1 MTLMAASPIRVG
13 LVGYG
18 MAGRVFHA
26 PLIAAAPGL
35 ALIAVASSRAGEVR
49 AALPGVVVHPTP
61 EALFADSGIDLVV
74 IASPT
79 ATHAPLAA
87 MALDAGKHVVVDKPF
102 ALDLAD
108 ARALVAQAKAAG
120 RTIAVFQNRRWD
132 GDFLTLRRLIGEGL
146 IGEVSEFESRFDRF
160 RPEVRQRWRED
171 GSAGSGVW
179 FDLGPHLIDQALLLL
194 GRPHAVSADL
204 AALRRGGQSH
214 DHAHVVLHYPHARA
228 VLRAGMVVA
237 GGAPRFLV
245 HGTEGSLAK
254 HGIDPQEAQLGA
266 GMRPGD
272 AGWGIDPEALHH
284 WDGEGRQTALPIDR
298 GAQESFYT
306 ALAASLRG
314 EGPAPNDPAEMLAVQ
329 EVLEAAI
336 RSSDEG
342 RTVEI

>member
-1 MTLMAASPIRVG
+1 MTGTQPIRVG

-35 ALIAVASSRAGEVR
+35 ALIAVASSRADEVA
-49 AALPGVVVHPTP
+49 AALPGVKVHPAP
-61 EALFADSGIDLVV
+61 EALFADASIDLVV

-87 MALDAGKHVVVDKPF
+87 QALAAGKHVVVDKPF
-102 ALDLAD
+102 ALNLAD
-108 ARALVAQAKAAG
+108 ARALVAQAKAA
-120 RTIAVFQNRRWD
+120 RRSIAVFQNRRWD
-132 GDFLTLRRLIGEGL
+132 GDFMTLRRVIGAGL
-146 IGEVSEFESRFDRF
+146 IGEVVEFESRFDRF
-160 RPEVRQRWRED
+160 RPEVRTRWRED

-179 FDLGPHLIDQALLLL
+179 FDLGPHLIDQALLVL

-204 AALRRGGQSH
+204 AALRRGGRSD

-228 VLRAGMVVA
+228 VLRASMVVA

-245 HGTEGSLAK
+245 HGTGGSLAK

-272 AGWGIDPEALHH
+272 AGWG
-284 WDGEGRQTALPIDR
+284 
-298 GAQESFYT
+298 S
-306 ALAASLRG
+306 
-314 EGPAPNDPAEMLAVQ
+314 
-329 EVLEAAI
+329 I
-336 RSSDEG
+336 RSRSGTGTGQG
-342 RTVEI
+342 RRRH